1 MNAKMLQ
8 YCRSIAEAVDE
19 GRIKDGKTLNA
30 LKLKE
35 GKRLGLER
43 LPSNPDI
50 LANLQK
56 HSLKLR
62 EILSIKPLRTL
73 SGVAPVAIMTKP
85 ISCPHGTCI
94 YCPGGPESF
103 FGSVPQS
110 YTGHEPA
117 TMRAISN
124 NFDSYL
130 QAMNRIS
137 QYYATA
143 HNPEKLELIIMGGTF
158 PSFPREYR
166 EEFVSCAFQ
175 AANDFSEMFFEGNG
189 FSPEKFNEFF
199 SHGEKHFGAEVKEKL
214 LRMKRPANIEREH
227 ARNEKAKA
235 RIVSLCIETKPD
247 WCREKEVNEMLGLGT
262 TRVEL
267 GVQSIYNDV
276 LKYTN
281 RGHGVE
287 DSVEATRLLKDSGLK
302 VAYHMMPGQP
312 LSSKEKDIEMFREIF
327 ANPDFRPDGLKI
339 YPCMVMP
346 GTALAR
352 LYEKGRFTPLST
364 GEAAE
369 IIAEASR
376 FIPYYARVY
385 RIQRDIPTKFAL
397 AGIDRNNLRQ
407 IVEMKMSE
415 TGIKGR
421 DIRARETGINRG
433 KGVEADYS
441 EMKIVA
447 GEYAASSGT
456 EIFISIEDEKND
468 LIAGFCR
475 LRKPFRPFRK
485 EFTENTCCIRELH
498 VFGPAVALGEKN
510 PESEQ
515 HKGFGKRLVLEAEKI
530 AAEKFDAGKM
540 LVISGV
546 GARDYYARKLGYGR
560 EGAYMSKRLEK

>member
-312 LSSKEKDIEMFREIF
+312 LSSREKDIEMFREIF

>member
-312 LSSKEKDIEMFREIF
+312 LSSREKDIEMFREIF

-530 AAEKFDAGKM
+530 AAEKFDAEKM

>member
-166 EEFVSCAFQ
+166 EEFVSGAFQ
-175 AANDFSEMFFEGNG
+175 AANDFSEMFFEGSG

-312 LSSKEKDIEMFREIF
+312 LSSREKDIEMFREIF